1 MERNYRSIEKQR
13 LLEQI
18 EREVRETAAYT
29 GRKTLKPE
37 VYEAMVRVPR
47 EEFVLPNDLEL
58 AYINNALPIK
68 HGQTISQP
76 YIVAL
81 MTDLL
86 EVDKDSI
93 VLEVGTGSGYQ
104 AAVLGEIV
112 KQVYSLE
119 VIPEL
124 GEESAE
130 KLQQLGY
137 DNISVKT
144 GNGREGWPEHAPY
157 DAIIVTAVADELP
170 PALIEQLKPGGHL
183 IIPIGLPGQIQR
195 LYDVEKDIS
204 GEVKAREVLAV
215 TFVPLV

>member
-86 EVDKDSI
+86 EVDKDSV